1 MKYCSHLLRQFVS
14 SASSRWSKDIPRA
27 SGSLV
32 IDNFFSRM
40 RENADMG
47 MPSAVETIHSGA
59 KCKEAWR
66 NSGSFTDFGLLT
78 CSMGLV
84 ELMVDSG
91 WWLTVGWVELM
102 VDRDNGLGCW
112 TDGWPWPSLSKTLLP
127 LLYPHL
133 SVLDWDGQKM
143 SILKKMWLWP
153 RQMRN
158 CWSHWEILHWKLTET
173 TR

>member
-32 IDNFFSRM
+32 TDNFFSRM
-40 RENADMG
+40 RENFHADMG
-47 MPSAVETIHSGA
+47 MPSAVETNHSGA
-59 KCKEAWR
+59 KCERAWR
-66 NSGSFTDFGLLT
+66 NG
-78 CSMGLV
+78 MGWV
-84 ELMVDSG
+84 GLMVDSG
-91 WWLTVGWVELM
+91 WWSVDCWWLTVGWVELM
-102 VDRDNGLGCW
+102 VDRDNRLGCW
-112 TDGWPWPSLSKTLLP
+112 TDGWPWPTLSKTLLP

-158 CWSHWEILHWKLTET
+158 CWSHWEILHCNLPET